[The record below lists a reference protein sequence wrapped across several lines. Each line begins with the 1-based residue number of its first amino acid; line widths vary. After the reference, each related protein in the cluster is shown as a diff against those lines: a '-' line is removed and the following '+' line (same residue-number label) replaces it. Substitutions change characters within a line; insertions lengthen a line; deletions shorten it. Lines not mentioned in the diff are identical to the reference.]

1 MLLLSGFNSQ
11 RLAAFF
17 SKGAVATIGNFDGVH
32 RGHQSLI
39 ARLKAAE
46 HRLGLPSVVI
56 VFEPQPNEYFN
67 TGGVT
72 PRIMS
77 LSEKIIAFKK
87 LGVAAV
93 CVLKFNHRL
102 SSIEACDFVHQLVRA
117 FSLKHWVIGDDF
129 RFGKARAGDVQLLKS
144 MGEQLGFSVEQSHAL
159 MDIGDRIS
167 STRVRFALQA
177 GDLSLVK
184 QLLGHSIYFTGKVVY
199 GNQLGRTL
207 GVPTANFSRRQR
219 MFPVSGVFIVSVSR
233 SEPVLFAEVAEKAP
247 QGVGEN
253 RLAYGVAN
261 IGYRPTVS
269 CKALARLEVHLLD
282 FSGDLYGQRLYVTLH
297 HKVRDEQRFESID
310 QLKSAIEADIQY
322 TRTWLMQDKRV
333 ADARQSG

>member
-1 MLLLSGFNSQ
+1 MLLLSGLNSS
-11 RLAAFF
+11 RLAPLF

-39 ARLKAAE
+39 ARLKAAAQ
-46 HRLGLPSVVI
+46 RLDLPSVVI

-77 LSEKIIAFKK
+77 LNEKIIAFRK

-102 SSIEACDFVHQLVRA
+102 SSMDACDFVHQIVNA
-117 FSLKHWVIGDDF
+117 FSLKHWIIGDDF
-129 RFGKARAGDVQLLKS
+129 RFGKARVGDVQLLKS
-144 MGEQLGFSVEQSHAL
+144 MGEPLGFSVEQSHSL
-159 MDIGDRIS
+159 IDGGDRIS

-177 GDLSLVK
+177 GDLSLVN
-184 QLLGHSIYFTGKVVY
+184 QLLGHAVYFTGKVVY

-207 GVPTANFSRRQR
+207 GLPTANFSRRQR

-233 SEPVLFAEVAEKAP
+233 CAPVLFTEGDENTSL
-247 QGVGEN
+247 GVSES

-261 IGYRPTVS
+261 IGYRPTVNS
-269 CKALARLEVHLLD
+269 KSVARLEVHLLD

-297 HKVRDEQRFESID
+297 HKVREEQRFESID

-322 TRTWLMQDKRV
+322 ARTWLM
-333 ADARQSG
+333 SN